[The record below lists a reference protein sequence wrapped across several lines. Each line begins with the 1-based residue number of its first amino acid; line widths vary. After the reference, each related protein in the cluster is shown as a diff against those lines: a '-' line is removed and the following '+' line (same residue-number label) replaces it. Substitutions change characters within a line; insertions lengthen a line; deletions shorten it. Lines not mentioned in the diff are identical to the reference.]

1 MPPHAGRLRRL
12 RAHPRR
18 DRQQERHAQA
28 VRLRRAQGR
37 AGARGQ
43 RRLRCGGRGGGYGH
57 QRRLQP
63 LPQEGRGH
71 VLRAPAPHEGRH
83 RAHRRGAPPEA
94 AAAPHPLPS
103 RHPRYPYPR
112 APIRHLPPLVRS
124 VARSSPLPS
133 PRCPS
138 SPPTT
143 TAAPE
148 RWLGGEWPWALG
160 ALGVAWVVSAR
171 VALAHGPRGMEGS
184 RARVEY
190 AAVGGTAALVASAK
204 WHVCAWEQASKT
216 ATNVSRC
223 RPRSAFPSRVR

>member
-1 MPPHAGRLRRL
+1 MPKGAPAREGSAVFDAAGVEVGTVTSGGYSPCLKKGVGMCYVPPHLMKAGTELTVEVRR
-12 RAHPRR
+12 
-18 DRQQERHAQA
+18 QEA
-28 VRLRRAQGR
+28 
-37 AGARGQ
+37 
-43 RRLRCGGRGGGYGH
+43 
-57 QRRLQP
+57 
-63 LPQEGRGH
+63 E
-71 VLRAPAPHEGRH
+71 
-83 RAHRRGAPPEA
+83 
-94 AAAPHPLPS
+94 AAPHPLPS

-124 VARSSPLPS
+124 VARSSPSPS

-190 AAVGGTAALVASAK
+190 AAVGGTAAHVASATSGTC
-204 WHVCAWEQASKT
+204 VRGNRLQRT
-216 ATNVSRC
+216 ALKSLSMV
-223 RPRSAFPSRVR
+223 